1 MVIMLRK
8 ITDLG
13 TPEEKVEDTRI
24 ADVRLDNR
32 SSGPVIIY
40 HWDGIPMY
48 WSIVDRIGD
57 AWALDTD
64 RHRTIRTILV
74 IDDKEYD
81 EAQVKEHYAE
91 LKALFDR
98 IYTEKLLQEI
108 DDDQGSFEGVQREST

>member
-1 MVIMLRK
+1 MVIMLCK

-24 ADVRLDNR
+24 ADVRLDDR
-32 SSGPVIIY
+32 SPVPAIIY
-40 HWDGIPMY
+40 HSDEIPRE
-48 WSIVDRIGD
+48 WHKWDRIGD
-57 AWALDTD
+57 TWRLDKDGYRTD
-64 RHRTIRTILV
+64 RTVLV

-98 IYTEKLLQEI
+98 IYTEKLLEEI
-108 DDDQGSFEGVQREST
+108 DDD

>member
-1 MVIMLRK
+1 MVIVLRK

-24 ADVRLDNR
+24 ADVRFIDR
-32 SSGPVIIY
+32 SPVPAITY
-40 HWDGIPMY
+40 HCDRVPKGWEI
-48 WSIVDRIGD
+48 WDRIGD
-57 AWALDTD
+57 TWALDKD
-64 RHRTIRTILV
+64 GHRTIRTILV

-108 DDDQGSFEGVQREST
+108 DDDQGSFEGV

>member
-13 TPEEKVEDTRI
+13 RPEEKVRDTRI
-24 ADVRLDNR
+24 TYVHFVDG
-32 SSGPVIIY
+32 SSVPAITY
-40 HWDGIPMY
+40 HCDSVPRGWKI
-48 WSIVDRIGD
+48 WDRIGD
-57 AWALDTD
+57 VRTLDKEGY
-64 RHRTIRTILV
+64 RTIRTVLV

-98 IYTEKLLQEI
+98 IHTEKLLQEI
-108 DDDQGSFEGVQREST
+108 DDD